1 MTRASLLASAA
12 LLFGCA
18 AVAGCAAEIGDHC
31 ATNDDCPNLC
41 RTGGGFPGGICT
53 LECDSTEACPS
64 GWVCI
69 SDSSG
74 ICMLACNEPSQCS
87 DRFGAPWTCRS
98 KSLEGASGDAMVC
111 FGP

>member
-1 MTRASLLASAA
+1 MTRRA
-12 LLFGCA
+12 LLVGLALLWCCLGS
-18 AVAGCAAEIGDHC
+18 AGCGAEIGDHC
-31 ATNDDCPNLC
+31 ATNDDCPDLC

-53 LECDSTEACPS
+53 RECDSTAGCPS

-74 ICMLACNEPSQCS
+74 ICMLACSAPSECS
-87 DRFGAPWTCRS
+87 ERFGAPWTCRS
-98 KSLEGASGDAMVC
+98 KSLQEGGGDAQVC